1 MDPAPLQLSDW
12 ATVADNW
19 QILLQGLYVTVLLTV
34 GSLLL
39 GFLAG
44 FPAGATEVYGEGP
57 LASLVRGVG
66 VLFRGTPIVV
76 LIVLFFFGLP
86 WPELGSLTVG
96 GWGLVSAFTVNS
108 QALLAATAA
117 LGLRSAAYQSQVF
130 RGAIQSIDE
139 GQVEAARSVGLSK
152 IEAVRHVVLP
162 QALRRSIPG
171 FQNEFTIVLKDTS
184 IAIAIGLG
192 ELLYQGQ
199 QLFLRP
205 GVEAVFE
212 IILAISAVYF
222 VLTFVTN
229 RTLDRIEERY
239 AVPTGESG

>member
-1 MDPAPLQLSDW
+1 MESVPLQAGDW
-12 ATVADNW
+12 AFVVENW
-19 QILLQGLYVTVLLTV
+19 PVLAQGLYVTVLLTV

-44 FPAGATEVYGEGP
+44 FPAGAIEVYGAGP
-57 LASLVRGVG
+57 LRSAVRGAG
-66 VLFRGTPIVV
+66 VLLRGTPIVV

-86 WPELGSLTVG
+86 WPDVG
-96 GWGLVSAFTVNS
+96 GLPLGGWLLVPRFDING

-139 GQVEAARSVGLSK
+139 GQMEAAEAISLSK
-152 IEAVRHVVLP
+152 VQAIRHVVLP

-192 ELLYQGQ
+192 ELLFRGQ
-199 QLFLRP
+199 QLFLQP
-205 GVEAVFE
+205 GQSAVIE
-212 IILAISAVYF
+212 VILTISAVYF
-222 VLTFVTN
+222 VLTFATN
-229 RTLDRIEERY
+229 RTLDLLERRY
-239 AVPTGESG
+239 AIPGEST

>member
-1 MDPAPLQLSDW
+1 MDPVPLQASGW
-12 ATVADNW
+12 AVVADNW
-19 QILLQGLYVTVLLTV
+19 WVLTQGLYVTVLLTI

-44 FPAGATEVYGEGP
+44 FPAGATEVYGNGVVR
-57 LASLVRGVG
+57 SSVRGAG
-66 VLFRGTPIVV
+66 VLLRGTPIVV
-76 LIVLFFFGLP
+76 LIVLFFFGIP
-86 WPELGSLTVG
+86 WPDVG
-96 GWGLVSAFTVNS
+96 GISLGGWLLVDRFEING

-139 GQVEAARSVGLSK
+139 GQLEAARSVGLSK
-152 IEAVRHVVLP
+152 FEAVRHVVVP

-184 IAIAIGLG
+184 IAFAIGLG
-192 ELLYQGQ
+192 ELLFRGY

-205 GVEAVFE
+205 DVSAVFE
-212 IILAISAVYF
+212 VILAISAIYF
-222 VLTFVTN
+222 VLTFTTN
-229 RTLDRIEERY
+229 RALDRLEERY
-239 AVPTGESG
+239 AIPTGES

>member
-1 MDPAPLQLSDW
+1 MDPAPLQFSGW

-19 QILLQGLYVTVLLTV
+19 LVFVQGLYVTVLLTV

-57 LASLVRGVG
+57 LASLVRGAG
-66 VLFRGTPIVV
+66 VLLRGTPIVV
-76 LIVLFFFGLP
+76 LIVLFFFGVP
-86 WPELGSLTVG
+86 WPEVGSLAFG
-96 GWGLVSAFTVNS
+96 GWGLVEGFTVNG

-139 GQVEAARSVGLSK
+139 GQLEAARSVGLSK
-152 IEAVRHVVLP
+152 VEAVRHVVLP

-192 ELLYQGQ
+192 ELLYRDSNCSSGGTWTPSS
-199 QLFLRP
+199 RSSSR
-205 GVEAVFE
+205 
-212 IILAISAVYF
+212 SAPSTSF
-222 VLTFVTN
+222 
-229 RTLDRIEERY
+229 
-239 AVPTGESG
+239 